1 MVQGPADS
9 MSPAILLAADRPLAV
24 TLLVVGLVA
33 LTVLMVWA
41 VGRGGRRE
49 RPPRVQRP
57 WEGVDRAMVTARSSE
72 RAGEQRPALCEAAL
86 GVAHAD
92 GAQVWEL
99 DGDCLV
105 ATDVAGTPPLERRL
119 RMPPGLE
126 AEVRNDWSH
135 GIDSLVVAVHGAVLA
150 ATGAL
155 QVHLEAMVV
164 GGRLVG
170 FLAVDWRAYA
180 AAPPVEVRSVL
191 ALLAAQAA
199 LVTERG
205 ELQRSARTDGLTG
218 LPNRTAFEDALRREM
233 NRATRLTTPLTVA
246 LLDLDGFKQLN
257 DTAGHAAGDAA
268 LRAAAD
274 AWSHALRSIDVL
286 ARYGGDEFAV
296 LLPNCDLA
304 QAEEVLDRMRA
315 GTPDGLGA
323 SIGVTQWQAREAPE
337 ELVGRADTA
346 LYASKRA
353 GRNRTTAFE
362 PGADDGPRVL
372 RRVG

>member
-1 MVQGPADS
+1 
-9 MSPAILLAADRPLAV
+9 MSPATFAPTLAAGRPLAV

-49 RPPRVQRP
+49 RAGSGRSPRP
-57 WEGVDRAMVTARSSE
+57 WEGVDRAVVTSRSAE
-72 RAGEQRPALCEAAL
+72 RDLEQRPALCEAAR

-99 DGDCLV
+99 DPEGDLV
-105 ATDVAGTPPLERRL
+105 ATDVAGTPPRERRL
-119 RMPPGLE
+119 RVPAGLKPE
-126 AEVRNDWSH
+126 LRDEWGS
-135 GIDSLVVAVHGAVLA
+135 GSGELLGAVQSGVLA

-155 QVHLEAMVV
+155 QVHLESMVV
-164 GGRLVG
+164 TGRLVG

-180 AAPPVEVRSVL
+180 AAPAGDVRSVL

-205 ELQRSARTDGLTG
+205 ELQRSARTDALTG
-218 LPNRTAFEDALRREM
+218 LPNRGAFEDSLRREM
-233 NRATRLTTPLTVA
+233 SRAQRLSTPLTVA

-274 AWSHALRSIDVL
+274 AWTHALRSIDVL

-315 GTPDGLGA
+315 STPTGLGA
-323 SIGVTQWQAREAPE
+323 SIGVTEWHSRETPE

-362 PGADDGPRVL
+362 PGTGDDDTRVL

>member
-1 MVQGPADS
+1 
-9 MSPAILLAADRPLAV
+9 
-24 TLLVVGLVA
+24 
-33 LTVLMVWA
+33 MVWA
-41 VGRGGRRE
+41 VGRGGRRVRGAAAP
-49 RPPRVQRP
+49 RPF
-57 WEGVDRAMVTARSSE
+57 EGVDRAVVTARSPE
-72 RAGEQRPALCEAAL
+72 RDTEQRPALCEAAR
-86 GVAHAD
+86 GIAHAD
-92 GAQVWEL
+92 GAQIWEL
-99 DGDCLV
+99 DPEGDLI
-105 ATDVAGTPPLERRL
+105 ATDVAGTPPRELRL
-119 RMPPGLE
+119 HVPVGLKPE
-126 AEVRNDWSH
+126 LREEWGN
-135 GIDSLVVAVHGAVLA
+135 GGADLLGPVQSGVLA

-155 QVHLEAMVV
+155 QAHLEPMAVA
-164 GGRLVG
+164 GRLVG
-170 FLAVDWRAYA
+170 FLAVDWRSYA
-180 AAPPVEVRSVL
+180 AAPPDEVRSVL

-218 LPNRTAFEDALRREM
+218 LPNRTAFEDSLRREM
-233 NRATRLTTPLTVA
+233 NRATRLSTPLTVA

-274 AWSHALRSIDVL
+274 RWSHALRSIDVL
-286 ARYGGDEFAV
+286 SRYGGDEFAV

-323 SIGVTQWQAREAPE
+323 SIGVTQWQPRETAE

-362 PGADDGPRVL
+362 PGAEGGPRVL
-372 RRVG
+372 RNVG

>member
-1 MVQGPADS
+1 
-9 MSPAILLAADRPLAV
+9 MSPATFAPLLAAGRPLAM

-41 VGRGGRRE
+41 VGRGGQRTRSD
-49 RPPRVQRP
+49 RPRP
-57 WEGVDRAMVTARSSE
+57 FAGVDRAVVTARSSE
-72 RAGEQRPALCEAAL
+72 RDAEQRPALCEAAQ

-92 GAQVWEL
+92 GAQIWEL
-99 DGDCLV
+99 DAEGDLV
-105 ATDVAGTPPLERRL
+105 AVDVCGTPPRELRL
-119 RMPPGLE
+119 RVPAGLKPE
-126 AEVRNDWSH
+126 LREEWANGDAELL
-135 GIDSLVVAVHGAVLA
+135 GAVQSGVLA

-155 QVHLEAMVV
+155 QAHLEPMVV

-170 FLAVDWRAYA
+170 YLTVDWRAYA
-180 AAPPVEVRSVL
+180 ATPQPEVRSVL

-205 ELQRSARTDGLTG
+205 ELQRSARTDGLTA
-218 LPNRTAFEDALRREM
+218 LPNRRAFEDSLRREM
-233 NRATRLTTPLTVA
+233 NRATRLSTPLTVA

-274 AWSHALRSIDVL
+274 SWSHALRSIDVL

-304 QAEEVLDRMRA
+304 RAEEVLDRMRA
-315 GTPDGLGA
+315 STPAGLGA
-323 SIGVTQWQAREAPE
+323 SIGVTEWQARETPE

-372 RRVG
+372 RQVG